1 MNLNYKQ
8 NKSYGYELADKK
20 KMSARERNVKERFI
34 LLEKSGIFPP
44 AEILEVGSHEGLFLK
59 MAKEK
64 GYSVLGIEPNAY
76 AAKHARASGIET
88 IEGYFEESFGQV
100 SSRRFDVVALFHVL
114 EHVSDYMDFLLKI
127 KSILKPGGRIVLE
140 VPNGKSYRAKKYG
153 NDWMYFYEEHLH
165 NFSLEMLKRELERIS
180 FKVTNV
186 YFRDFDCAHL
196 SLRALLDRLL
206 PFKFRGMNVKIRNQ
220 VKEDLFSVV
229 EVESF
234 APKARSGGFF
244 LMPLKIFL
252 AFCVNVL
259 KRGDF
264 IMVVARKQSI

>member
-1 MNLNYKQ
+1 
-8 NKSYGYELADKK
+8 
-20 KMSARERNVKERFI
+20 MSARRRNVKDRLA
-34 LLEKSGIFPP
+34 LLKKSGIFPP

-64 GYSVLGIEPNAY
+64 GFGALGIEPNAH
-76 AAKHARASGIET
+76 AARHARADGIET
-88 IEGYFEESFGQV
+88 IEGYFEESFDKVAGRQ
-100 SSRRFDVVALFHVL
+100 FDIVALFHVL
-114 EHVSDYMDFLLKI
+114 EHVPDYADCLSKI
-127 KSILKPGGRIVLE
+127 KSILKPGGWLVLE

-165 NFSLEMLKRELERIS
+165 DFSPERLKKELGWIGFEVASI
-180 FKVTNV
+180 

-220 VKEDLFSVV
+220 IKEEISSVQDT
-229 EVESF
+229 ENFRNKS
-234 APKARSGGFF
+234 RDIRFF
-244 LMPLKIFL
+244 LMPIKVFL
-252 AFCVNVL
+252 AFCVKIL

-264 IMVVARKQSI
+264 IMVVARKNN

>member
-1 MNLNYKQ
+1 MNLDYKQ
-8 NKSYGYELADKK
+8 NKSYGHELSDKN
-20 KMSARERNVKERFI
+20 KMSARERNVEERLA
-34 LLEKSGIFPP
+34 LLKKSGIFPP

-64 GYSVLGIEPNAY
+64 GFGALGIEPNAHATKY
-76 AAKHARASGIET
+76 AKADGIET
-88 IEGYFEESFGQV
+88 IEGYFEEAFDKVAGRQ
-100 SSRRFDVVALFHVL
+100 FDVVALFHVL
-114 EHVSDYMDFLLKI
+114 EHIPDYLNCLSKI
-127 KSILKPGGRIVLE
+127 KSILKPGGWLVLE
-140 VPNGKSYRAKKYG
+140 VPNGKSYRSKKYG

-165 NFSLEMLKRELERIS
+165 DFSPERLKKELGRIG
-180 FKVTNV
+180 FKVANV

-220 VKEDLFSVV
+220 VKENASVGK
-229 EVESF
+229 
-234 APKARSGGFF
+234 KAENREPEGRNAEFF
-244 LMPLKIFL
+244 LSPIKTFL

-264 IMVVARKQSI
+264 IMVVAKAK